1 MSAVGEMLKNC
12 KSISVDTGYHN
23 VVALRKDFELI
34 NDFIIEAFMKSEEF
48 ALLRKRM
55 KKTQKQMAKLLG
67 VSVKA
72 IHSYE
77 QGWRS
82 IPVHIERQFF
92 FLLSKKN
99 DQAVDCWALLDCPEE
114 RKEKCPA
121 WEFNAGKHCWFINGT
136 ICEGESQVS
145 WREKMV
151 YCRSCK
157 VFKKII

>member
-1 MSAVGEMLKNC
+1 
-12 KSISVDTGYHN
+12 
-23 VVALRKDFELI
+23 
-34 NDFIIEAFMKSEEF
+34 MKPEEF
-48 ALLRKRM
+48 ARLRKRM
-55 KKTQKQMAKLLG
+55 KKTQKQMAQLLG

-92 FLLSKKN
+92 FLLAQKN
-99 DQAVDCWALLDCPEE
+99 NETVDCWNQLDCPDE

-136 ICEGESQVS
+136 ICEGENQSD
-145 WREKMV
+145 WRKKMAH
-151 YCRSCK
+151 CRSCK